1 MASPRRERNV
11 NKLFT
16 HGENWL
22 CVDSLHVWVLCCIS
36 KIAGVDLIRAGKG
49 SSCVFITDFCPFHS
63 LCRPFAFVACPLAF
77 PLVIV

>member
-1 MASPRRERNV
+1 MASPRREHNV

-36 KIAGVDLIRAGKG
+36 KIAGVDLIRAGK
-49 SSCVFITDFCPFHS
+49 
-63 LCRPFAFVACPLAF
+63 
-77 PLVIV
+77 